1 MCYVAI
7 TIFTMNKSD
16 WKQNVL
22 IQRRKIKITFY
33 ENGSLIYM
41 TNARWTIVYRL
52 KSCTYCELLYTMN
65 DRERKYKQKLKMI
78 EHVRR
83 GRRDSRFAF
92 SIWIDWMR
100 TCVFLIVEIEAKLDY
115 LFDKYV
121 LKITYLIFLCFF
133 FSLFVYIFIYEC
145 TRIFSAIFLIYF
157 LYNFSYNKNRF

>member
-1 MCYVAI
+1 MIGNRTYW
-7 TIFTMNKSD
+7 FKEEKLKSHFM
-16 WKQNVL
+16 KM
-22 IQRRKIKITFY
+22 
-33 ENGSLIYM
+33 GSLIYM

-133 FSLFVYIFIYEC
+133 FFLFLFIYLYTNAHEYLVQ
-145 TRIFSAIFLIYF
+145 FS
-157 LYNFSYNKNRF
+157 